1 MRTLRLP
8 TITLVAVLVSC
19 AGASAQTSDPCLGR
33 PTFSAWLNCRIEA
46 AVIRAAGASGDEKQ
60 AEPPSLASNST
71 TLLDLSS
78 APDFIG
84 LGMTLFGINND
95 TAGDSTSNPAL
106 SVTAYSLLAL
116 AHGQDMF
123 DPDFYQRYANWRR
136 LSFTLGQ
143 QAARNDGSGF
153 DAKATIFG
161 TKIVLFNARELSRSD
176 NLGEIQRALNNAA
189 VSTAQTMMTI
199 STLLLARSGLKQ
211 SLAEFAGDALSDEK
225 FKATLSALP
234 AETWPEVERAI
245 EANLGAQLA
254 LDSNMKNLIAEIKR
268 RPQLSLAATTKT
280 RGGNAPDEYRIAAIF
295 DYGLAERLSAT
306 ANATLDI
313 VDAHDS
319 VIRDS
324 TIGRAAGALTL
335 KLSEFNPFAADE
347 PTSLGVGADISSQ
360 DGQWRYSIQFKVDVA
375 LFGGLRLPISVTRAS
390 RPDLV
395 DEKEI
400 RGLFGFTI
408 DTSKLSAAF
417 R

>member
-1 MRTLRLP
+1 MRALRLSS
-8 TITLVAVLVSC
+8 ITLVSVLVSA
-19 AGASAQTSDPCLGR
+19 AGVSAQTGDPCLER
-33 PTFSAWLNCRIEA
+33 QTFSAWLNCRIEA
-46 AVIRAAGASGDEKQ
+46 AVIRAAGATGEEKQ

-71 TLLDLSS
+71 SLLDLSS

-95 TAGDSTSNPAL
+95 TAGDSTNNPAV

-116 AHGQDMF
+116 AQGKDIF
-123 DPDFYQRYANWRR
+123 DPDLYQRYANWRR

-143 QAARNDGSGF
+143 QAARNEGAGF

-161 TKIVLFNARELSRSD
+161 TKVVLFNARELSRSD
-176 NLGEIQRALNNAA
+176 NLGEIQNALNTAA
-189 VSTAQTMMTI
+189 MSTAQTMMAV
-199 STLLLARSGLKQ
+199 STLLLARSGQKQ
-211 SLAEFAGDALSDEK
+211 SLADFATNALSDET
-225 FKATLSALP
+225 FKATLAALP
-234 AETWPEVERAI
+234 ADTWPEVERAI

-254 LDSNMKNLIAEIKR
+254 LDSKVRNLIAEIKR
-268 RPQLSLAATTKT
+268 RPQFSVAATTKT
-280 RGGNAPDEYRIAAIF
+280 RGGDDPDEYRLAAIF

-306 ANATLDI
+306 VNATLDL
-313 VDAHDS
+313 VDGRDN

-324 TIGRAAGALTL
+324 TVGRAAGALTL
-335 KLSEFNPFAADE
+335 KLSEFNPFDADE
-347 PTSLGVGADISSQ
+347 PTSLGVGADVSSQ
-360 DGQWRYSIQFKVDVA
+360 NGAWSYSVQFKIDIA
-375 LFGGLRLPISVTRAS
+375 LFRGLRLPISVTRAS